1 MALYDALEYLSC
13 GPVGLF
19 LLLLFFNALNVAFM
33 WNEHYA
39 VISLIVTPVA
49 LASNAL
55 NSVQRNA
62 ALRVRMERAN
72 AEHLRAPD
80 GDPFE
85 DYHVAD
91 EEASDEEAP
100 GEDECP
106 RDGPS
111 VSVLIAVEDER
122 LVGEIV
128 PHPGMQVL
136 FQTAVRCDPHL
147 AMLRRTLPLLPLV
160 PIVPRAALHN
170 GRYRHRRL
178 EEGQVLRRG
187 NLGPSGRKARD
198 GLALTCGDKTK
209 GCHQDEDQFIF
220 GS

>member
-39 VISLIVTPVA
+39 VISLIVVRMDGTFA
-49 LASNAL
+49 LKL
-55 NSVQRNA
+55 
-62 ALRVRMERAN
+62 RMERAN

-85 DYHVAD
+85 DYQVAD

-147 AMLRRTLPLLPLV
+147 ATLRRTLPLLPLV
-160 PIVPRAALHN
+160 PIVPRAALPN

-178 EEGQVLRRG
+178 EERQVLRRG

>member
-39 VISLIVTPVA
+39 VISLIVVTPVA

-106 RDGPS
+106 RDGTPPPDI
-111 VSVLIAVEDER
+111 LDD
-122 LVGEIV
+122 
-128 PHPGMQVL
+128 
-136 FQTAVRCDPHL
+136 FTAVKIFVADLLRGLRALCQRPDRRR
-147 AMLRRTLPLLPLV
+147 RRTPGRGDCPAPGNAGAVPDGRPL
-160 PIVPRAALHN
+160 
-170 GRYRHRRL
+170 
-178 EEGQVLRRG
+178 
-187 NLGPSGRKARD
+187 
-198 GLALTCGDKTK
+198 
-209 GCHQDEDQFIF
+209 
-220 GS
+220 